1 MAARNVPQII
11 NPSFPT
17 VRERPRTF
25 SKPLPPLPAS
35 NYVSVVDT
43 NQQRGHI
50 FRTSTAALL
59 LPLDSRSIDHASTV
73 MLRSLEQLHLPKH
86 PWERVLSNILGSIT
100 SQYPHVIGLVDTPHL
115 EKFRQNE
122 SSDNGKKADDYH
134 KIKRQTIYCIC
145 IDIDT
150 NGQPSTSSFIPDQF
164 FGRPL
169 LQLPKE
175 YGSEF
180 DIEDNK
186 YKFIGGTV
194 LLKGADTAVL
204 ENAAVVLGIVMFVV
218 YNLTLESCVL
228 RDHQITRQTS
238 NKKAK
243 TTTPANKTTKPIPQ
257 IPSNKEEKN
266 PAGLFGWMK
275 PSAKRNSVRKLIDIF
290 SGGKASE
297 INTPTSINKRNSA
310 RIAPVQDASPFMG
323 SSRLTND
330 KLQLSDF
337 FSSRQLRASQSFL
350 SELGISESEM
360 HHFSNLLKSINQA
373 VLSSSPGIVYPPPRL
388 IVRLHED
395 EEAINA
401 IGADAWIS
409 LRPNNAAVIRTLSG
423 FRAMEL
429 QRMVGIPA
437 RQRLSR
443 KSTAR
448 TGDTW
453 STTSNA
459 TSTTS
464 VPQSITAYS
473 TLRNPKMTVE
483 TGLELNYLNLKTNDI
498 HSIINHQSLA
508 VSFSSF
514 SSRETMVRCEGP
526 TIYAIDF
533 YRYSSRYHPTG
544 DKTLGEVI
552 MNWCNEAQP
561 KAPLINKASQSTFR
575 TTASTSDFKPLGSIP
590 EKPPKPNGGGSKK
603 NENQDAVEQH
613 VGCPKCHGPIQD
625 HIFSF
630 CHGSSRINVTIGMDR
645 TRQNDKGETVE
656 EKEEFGTD
664 HDDMGVIMWT
674 ACKVCKEQLK
684 PLPMSLPTYKYSFGK
699 YLELLLYDKEFMP
712 PKAMCEHST
721 DRHSVLRCFQHK
733 GVIIQFDYEDIEL
746 FEMRVPRLQ
755 VVLPDE
761 VSAMED
767 SDNIEHG
774 SSSDGG
780 AEPQQF
786 VKEVAIELNA
796 CEESLFQAE
805 GEVDSFFSA
814 VDRHIKLLQEY
825 LVAEDK
831 LERQSATFFLGQSK
845 AQGLRS
851 ELDQLQIL
859 FNQERENLL
868 RGLDKLVGDEMNDFN
883 RWFSIKVKSIMDSL
897 LLWQETN
904 CPELDI
910 ECIWDPIPDWM
921 KSETVHLFP
930 GSSVPVREDEP
941 SSIIAHTLS
950 SKDYQEEL
958 EQKPIVTRSLQSS
971 STSSAAA
978 LFTESPESKTPE
990 EKAIGET
997 PSSESMASIT
1007 STKQKNAP
1015 VYRELLHGFYSTVG
1029 RETVAIGNSLATAHA
1044 PASLRTTLLET
1055 IRDMNVT
1062 ERLGSRLTNFNP
1074 AESNRSDRDL
1084 ELLSN
1089 KLALTS
1095 QQNTS
1100 LPTGMDDRVLKSI
1113 EADVAMGMKD
1123 ISRKVLDVGADVS
1136 GTAPGKIPKRSN
1148 SLITEVK
1155 VTSVINETA
1164 SRVPPSG
1171 QPSSVKSSSDTGGD
1185 SKSQG
1190 PLSPHIKHKYV
1201 HNGTQFSCTVYFAR
1215 EFDELRQRCGIEKL
1229 IIQSLSRCDNW
1240 SASGGKSKSTF
1251 FKTKDNRLVLKQ
1263 MVSSWNVA
1271 ERDALLRFAPK
1282 YFAYLKRS
1290 AGAPSVLAKIFG
1302 FYTIKIRKLAE
1313 DKTTLKMD
1321 ILVMEHL
1328 FYGQNISRRF
1338 DLKGIQ
1344 GRHVD
1349 GMKKSAE
1356 LTLWDGDW
1364 VEGFRATLMVHAQ
1377 SKAIIEQALQNDA
1390 TFLAECNI
1398 MDYSLLVGIDDEKKE
1413 MIVGIVDFI
1422 GTFTWFKKLEST
1434 SKSALQPHKEVTVLS
1449 PNKYKTRF
1457 CETILDYFLGIPD
1470 KWLRL
1475 PKATNG
1481 GGSRKPTQQGK
1492 KTWSWWFIED
1502 DMVEEWNG
1510 LVPLPYSLV

>member
-1 MAARNVPQII
+1 
-11 NPSFPT
+11 
-17 VRERPRTF
+17 
-25 SKPLPPLPAS
+25 
-35 NYVSVVDT
+35 
-43 NQQRGHI
+43 
-50 FRTSTAALL
+50 
-59 LPLDSRSIDHASTV
+59 
-73 MLRSLEQLHLPKH
+73 
-86 PWERVLSNILGSIT
+86 
-100 SQYPHVIGLVDTPHL
+100 
-115 EKFRQNE
+115 
-122 SSDNGKKADDYH
+122 
-134 KIKRQTIYCIC
+134 
-145 IDIDT
+145 
-150 NGQPSTSSFIPDQF
+150 
-164 FGRPL
+164 
-169 LQLPKE
+169 
-175 YGSEF
+175 
-180 DIEDNK
+180 
-186 YKFIGGTV
+186 
-194 LLKGADTAVL
+194 
-204 ENAAVVLGIVMFVV
+204 MFVV

-243 TTTPANKTTKPIPQ
+243 TTLPANKTTKPIPQ

-266 PAGLFGWMK
+266 TAGLFGWMK

-290 SGGKASE
+290 SGGKANES
-297 INTPTSINKRNSA
+297 NTPTSINKRNSA

-910 ECIWDPIPDWM
+910 ECIWDPMPDWM

-1282 YFAYLKRS
+1282 YFAYLERS

-1338 DLKGIQ
+1338 DLK
-1344 GRHVD
+1344 
-1349 GMKKSAE
+1349 
-1356 LTLWDGDW
+1356 
-1364 VEGFRATLMVHAQ
+1364 GFRATLMVHAQ

-1481 GGSRKPTQQGK
+1481 GVSRKPTQQGK

>member
-1 MAARNVPQII
+1 MPNSMVARNSPQII
-11 NPSFPT
+11 NPSFPA

-50 FRTSTAALL
+50 FRTATTALL

-122 SSDNGKKADDYH
+122 SSDNGKADDHH
-134 KIKRQTIYCIC
+134 KVKRQTIYCIC
-145 IDIDT
+145 VDTDT
-150 NGQPSTSSFIPDQF
+150 NGQPSASSFIPDQF
-164 FGRPL
+164 IGRPL
-169 LQLPKE
+169 LQLPKQ

-180 DIEDNK
+180 EIEDGK
-186 YKFIGGTV
+186 YSFIGGTV
-194 LLKGADTAVL
+194 VLRGADAAVL
-204 ENAAVVLGIVMFVV
+204 ENAATALGIVMFVV

-238 NKKAK
+238 SKKAK
-243 TTTPANKTTKPIPQ
+243 TSVPANKITKPVPQ
-257 IPSNKEEKN
+257 VPSNKEERD
-266 PAGLFGWMK
+266 PPGTVGGLFSWIK
-275 PSAKRNSVRKLIDIF
+275 PSTKRNSVRKLIDRF
-290 SGGKASE
+290 SGDKSKTTE
-297 INTPTSINKRNSA
+297 SNTTPLVNKRNSA
-310 RIAPVQDASPFMG
+310 RIAPVQNARPFME

-330 KLQLSDF
+330 KLKLSDF

-350 SELGISESEM
+350 SEMGISVSEM

-373 VLSSSPGIVYPPPRL
+373 VLSSSPGIIYPPPRL

-395 EEAINA
+395 EETINA

-429 QRMVGIPA
+429 QRIVGTPA
-437 RQRLSR
+437 RQRLTR
-443 KSTAR
+443 KSTSR

-473 TLRNPKMTVE
+473 TLRNPKMTID
-483 TGLELNYLNLKTNDI
+483 TGLELNYLNLKTNDV
-498 HSIINHQSLA
+498 HSIMNHQSLA

-514 SSRETMVRCEGP
+514 SSGETMVRCEGP
-526 TIYAIDF
+526 TMYVIDF
-533 YRYSSRYHPTG
+533 YRYSSHYHPTG

-552 MNWCNEAQP
+552 MDWCNEAQQ
-561 KAPLINKASQSTFR
+561 ASLLNKSSQASFR
-575 TTASTSDFKPLGSIP
+575 TSTSTSDMRASGTIP
-590 EKPPKPNGGGSKK
+590 EKAPKPNGGGAKK
-603 NENQDAVEQH
+603 KENQDSVEQH
-613 VGCPKCHGPIQD
+613 YGCPKCHGPIQN

-630 CHGSSRINVTIGMDR
+630 CHSSSRINVTIGMDR
-645 TRQNDKGETVE
+645 TRQNDKGEPME
-656 EKEEFGTD
+656 EKDDFSMD
-664 HDDMGVIMWT
+664 HDDMGVVMWT

-712 PKAMCEHST
+712 PKSMCEHST

-755 VVLPDE
+755 VVLPEE
-761 VSAMED
+761 VGVIED
-767 SDNIEHG
+767 SDNSDHE
-774 SSSDGG
+774 SSNG
-780 AEPQQF
+780 AEPPQL
-786 VKEVAIELNA
+786 VKDVAIELNA

-831 LERQSATFFLGQSK
+831 LERQHATFFLGQSK

-851 ELDQLQIL
+851 ELDQLQML

-883 RWFSIKVKSIMDSL
+883 RWFSIKVKSIMESL

-910 ECIWDPIPDWM
+910 ECIWDPMPDWM
-921 KSETVHLFP
+921 KSDTVHLFP

-958 EQKPIVTRSLQSS
+958 EQKPIITRSIQSS
-971 STSSAAA
+971 AASSAAA

-990 EKAIGET
+990 EKAIVEF
-997 PSSESMASIT
+997 PSSESNSSTTT
-1007 STKQKNAP
+1007 STKLKNAP

-1029 RETVAIGNSLATAHA
+1029 RETVSIGNSLATAHA

-1062 ERLGSRLTNFNP
+1062 ERLGSRLTNFNQVD
-1074 AESNRSDRDL
+1074 SGKNDRDL
-1084 ELLSN
+1084 EILSN
-1089 KLALTS
+1089 KLALTT
-1095 QQNTS
+1095 QQNMS

-1123 ISRKVLDVGADVS
+1123 ISRKVLDVAADVS
-1136 GTAPGKIPKRSN
+1136 GTSPGKIPKRSN

-1171 QPSSVKSSSDTGGD
+1171 QPSSVKSSDTGRE

-1328 FYGQNISRRF
+1328 FYGQNISRVSNEF
-1338 DLKGIQ
+1338 
-1344 GRHVD
+1344 
-1349 GMKKSAE
+1349 
-1356 LTLWDGDW
+1356 
-1364 VEGFRATLMVHAQ
+1364 
-1377 SKAIIEQALQNDA
+1377 
-1390 TFLAECNI
+1390 
-1398 MDYSLLVGIDDEKKE
+1398 
-1413 MIVGIVDFI
+1413 
-1422 GTFTWFKKLEST
+1422 
-1434 SKSALQPHKEVTVLS
+1434 
-1449 PNKYKTRF
+1449 
-1457 CETILDYFLGIPD
+1457 
-1470 KWLRL
+1470 
-1475 PKATNG
+1475 
-1481 GGSRKPTQQGK
+1481 
-1492 KTWSWWFIED
+1492 
-1502 DMVEEWNG
+1502 
-1510 LVPLPYSLV
+1510 